1 MNPERLFLVFLCSVM
16 LASCATHSHRGGA
29 EGGGEDAESSESG
42 SIQAAGSDQT
52 RYQVIKESFDQAK
65 RPADLNDFDPLD
77 EPHPLIRCLSTRAIE
92 PDQFNEVVIR
102 QMTVS
107 FPEVPSYGPLFP
119 GTPERIETTLAIGKN
134 NGWVNSKNL
143 TNEKRQ
149 VFELHLLGNTLIL
162 KIVEN
167 QFGIYQDLG
176 NPAEVWLRKGRG
188 GNVFFKV
195 FKIDAGQN
203 RNEAFVGYCFRK

>member
-1 MNPERLFLVFLCSVM
+1 MNPERLFLIFLCSVM
-16 LASCATHSHRGGA
+16 LASCATHSDRVGA
-29 EGGGEDAESSESG
+29 EGGGEDAESG
-42 SIQAAGSDQT
+42 SIQASGSAQT
-52 RYQVIKESFDQAK
+52 KYQVIKESFDQAK
-65 RPADLNDFDPLD
+65 RPADLNDFDQLD
-77 EPHPLIRCLSTRAIE
+77 EPHPLIRCLSTRASE
-92 PDQFNEVVIR
+92 PDKLNEVVIR

-107 FPEVPSYGPLFP
+107 FPEIPSYGPLFP

-143 TNEKRQ
+143 TNDKRQ

-195 FKIDAGQN
+195 FKIDAEQN